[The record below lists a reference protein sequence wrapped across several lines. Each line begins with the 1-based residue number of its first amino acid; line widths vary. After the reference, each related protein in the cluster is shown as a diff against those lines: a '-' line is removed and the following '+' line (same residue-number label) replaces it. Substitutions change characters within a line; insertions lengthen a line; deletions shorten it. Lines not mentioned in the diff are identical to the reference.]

1 MSDGIRVND
10 EHPFTL
16 DRWKRALID
25 LYEWG
30 VDDVL
35 LQDGEILAVQRHGRI
50 IDVGTR
56 PLDLES
62 VENILNGMHKVSS
75 SATLQKGEDHDFT
88 FPVRKDR
95 DTTYR
100 FRVNATAA
108 MGLFSNPVGIDVT
121 MRSIAQIPPTLEDLV
136 VPEDLKKALFPRTGV
151 VIVGGATG
159 SGKTTLLGA
168 VVRAILTHPN
178 GRRVLTYESPIE
190 FDYRGIP
197 NRTGRI
203 AQSDVYVMLRDYA
216 HATSNSLRRHPDDIV
231 LGEARDAETIQGA
244 VHNAETGHT
253 VYTTVHVNSVG
264 EMLSRMAGVFSVNE
278 RSRALSGLI
287 GSSRVLIYQELLPT
301 VDGKR
306 CAAREYLVMT
316 DEIRK
321 VLYETREDEIT
332 RVVTDLVWSK
342 GRPLIAD
349 VRDHFAQGRLDRTTL
364 DRYEAEVDGRVF
376 ELAGVSG

>member
-1 MSDGIRVND
+1 MPDQFRVND
-10 EHPFTL
+10 DHPLSL
-16 DRWKRALID
+16 DRWKKALID

-30 VDDVL
+30 VNDII
-35 LQDGEILAVQRHGRI
+35 LQDGEILAVQRHGKVVE
-50 IDVGTR
+50 VGTR
-56 PLDLES
+56 PLELETI
-62 VENILNGMHKVSS
+62 EALLNQMHKVSA
-75 SATLQKGEDHDFT
+75 SATLQKGEDHNFT
-88 FPVRKDR
+88 FAVRKDR

-108 MGLFSNPVGIDVT
+108 MGLYSNPVGIDIT
-121 MRSIAQIPPTLEDLV
+121 MRTIAQVPPTLEELS
-136 VPEDLKKALFPRTGV
+136 VPEELVRGLFPRTGI

-168 VVRAILTHPN
+168 VVRRILTLPD

-190 FDYRGIP
+190 FDYRAIP
-197 NRTGRI
+197 SRTGRI
-203 AQSDVYVMLRDYA
+203 AQSDVYIMLRDYA
-216 HATSNSLRRHPDDIV
+216 HATANSLRRAPHDIV

-244 VHNAETGHT
+244 VHNAETGHV

-264 EMLSRMAGVFSVNE
+264 EMLSRMAGVFTVNE

-287 GSSRVLIYQELLPT
+287 GSSRVLIYQDLIPT

-316 DEIRK
+316 DRIRK
-321 VLYETREDEIT
+321 LLYETHEDEVT
-332 RVVTDLVWSK
+332 RVMTDLVWSD

-349 VRDHFAQGRLDRTTL
+349 VREHFAAGRIDQTTL
-364 DRYEAEVDGRVF
+364 DRYEAEVGGRPYQPGEV
-376 ELAGVSG
+376 AM